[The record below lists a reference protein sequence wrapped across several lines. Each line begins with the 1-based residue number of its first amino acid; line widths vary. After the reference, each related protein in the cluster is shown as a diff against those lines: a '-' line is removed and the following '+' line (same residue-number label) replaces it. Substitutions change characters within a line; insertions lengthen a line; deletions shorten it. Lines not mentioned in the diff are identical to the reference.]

1 MKIDARFLIVLV
13 AWGCGGI
20 QQHQPST
27 TVFEFEPVVVRA
39 PKPGQTLGFYDAKEV
54 FNRGRL
60 ARSFEKHEDCIRF
73 FGIVIKEFK
82 TSKYAEPALY
92 NRGLCYESHG
102 RPHEA
107 AADFEAYSQST
118 QDPEARL
125 DGYFRLLHNLVEIE
139 HNSKALML
147 TQKLLKLK
155 LSKLDKAEV
164 LAKQAHV
171 LYRLGQRSQI
181 RSLLLKAS
189 RLAREGAK
197 GLINGNPV
205 YAESEYLLG
214 EVSLSD
220 MIDVKLRLPLDTMKI
235 QLSEKLGHFRKS
247 QLHLLN
253 AVKAQVKGYSSHAGE
268 RLGALYAGL
277 YDDLISA
284 EKPPDLTPQEVA
296 IYYEELI
303 IRITPVLKNAIS
315 IYEKS
320 LKLGRR
326 LGEETA
332 WLDTVN
338 QQKERLE
345 NLLRDINAK
354 DKKETL
360 QEPKK

>member
-1 MKIDARFLIVLV
+1 MKRLNLLCLILA

-20 QQHQPST
+20 QQHQPPT
-27 TVFEFEPVVVRA
+27 TTLEFEPVVVRP

-60 ARSFEKHEDCIRF
+60 ARSFEKYEDCIRF
-73 FGIVIKEFK
+73 FGIVIQEFRA
-82 TSKYAEPALY
+82 SKYAEPALY

-107 AADFEAYSQST
+107 AADFEAYSKAT
-118 QDPEARL
+118 KDPDARL
-125 DGYFRLLHNLVEIE
+125 DGYFRLLHNLVDIE
-139 HNSKALML
+139 HNSKALIL
-147 TQKLLKLK
+147 TRSLLQLK

-164 LAKQAHV
+164 LTKQAHV
-171 LYRLGQRSQI
+171 LYKLGQRAQT
-181 RSLLLKAS
+181 RPLLLKAS

-197 GLINGNPV
+197 GLINGNAV
-205 YAESEYLLG
+205 YAEAEYVLG
-214 EVSLSD
+214 EVSLSN
-220 MIDVKLRLPLDTMKI
+220 MVDVKLRLPLETMKV
-235 QLSEKLGHFRKS
+235 QLSEKLAHFRKS

-284 EKPPDLTPQEVA
+284 EKPPTLTTQEVTV
-296 IYYEELI
+296 YYEELI

-326 LGEETA
+326 LGEKTT

-345 NLLRDINAK
+345 NLLRDIHKN
-354 DKKETL
+354 DKREIS
-360 QEPKK
+360 QELEK